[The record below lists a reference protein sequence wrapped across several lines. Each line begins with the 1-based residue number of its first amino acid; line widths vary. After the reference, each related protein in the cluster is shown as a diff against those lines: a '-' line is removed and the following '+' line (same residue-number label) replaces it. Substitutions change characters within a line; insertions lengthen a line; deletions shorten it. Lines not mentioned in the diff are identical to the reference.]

1 MLDNPPLLRRRRE
14 DRPNRFRRGV
24 FLLPSLFTVAN
35 LFCGYACVVYSTR
48 SDFDTAALFI
58 GIAMILDTLDGFFA
72 RLTHSSSAFGVELDS
87 LADVVSFG
95 LAPAIL
101 AFTWG
106 LWPLERLGWA
116 AGFLYVTAAAMRLAR
131 FNVQSSTT
139 TASTD
144 KRYFVGMPSPAA
156 ASVIAST
163 VYLYPYGLQEREAAL
178 PALAMV
184 LVPAFL
190 MVSTIRFRSVKA
202 IDVGHTRSYLPLFL
216 GAVALFVVALHPRIA
231 LVLLSY
237 TYTAAALIMW
247 GYTRLRRH
255 ASGDARLPDSS
266 EHPSYER
273 QFGRLHCRA
282 ETSRT
287 RRSQDCGDATGL
299 AGRRASATASCA
311 RQPIG
316 LHAHSDHR
324 HRQAHADRRPSTL
337 AAIDLDRAAIQ
348 FDVAPRNRQAQS
360 GPCRLGGEVRLEHAS
375 QCLLVHADAVVVNPK
390 RHVVVMR
397 RCVNGKTTFPGI
409 ACSEFST
416 MLARLRAMRVR
427 STKTRGNGPCT

>member
-1 MLDNPPLLRRRRE
+1 MLDNTSLRRRRRE

-35 LFCGYACVVYSTR
+35 LFCGYACIVYSTR

-58 GIAMILDTLDGFFA
+58 GIAMVLDTLDGFFA
-72 RLTHSSSAFGVELDS
+72 RLTNSSSAFGVELDS

-95 LAPAIL
+95 LGPAIL

-131 FNVQSSTT
+131 FNFQTTTT

-163 VYLYPYGLQEREAAL
+163 VYLYPYGLQEREAAF

-202 IDVGHTRSYLPLFL
+202 IDVGHTRSYLSLFL
-216 GAVALFVVALHPRIA
+216 AAVALALVATHPRIA
-231 LVLLSY
+231 LVVLSY

-247 GYTRLRRH
+247 GYTKLRRRPTEH
-255 ASGDARLPDSS
+255 APEDHPVPDS
-266 EHPSYER
+266 
-273 QFGRLHCRA
+273 
-282 ETSRT
+282 
-287 RRSQDCGDATGL
+287 
-299 AGRRASATASCA
+299 
-311 RQPIG
+311 
-316 LHAHSDHR
+316 
-324 HRQAHADRRPSTL
+324 
-337 AAIDLDRAAIQ
+337 
-348 FDVAPRNRQAQS
+348 
-360 GPCRLGGEVRLEHAS
+360 GG
-375 QCLLVHADAVVVNPK
+375 NPY
-390 RHVVVMR
+390 
-397 RCVNGKTTFPGI
+397 
-409 ACSEFST
+409 
-416 MLARLRAMRVR
+416 
-427 STKTRGNGPCT
+427 